1 MAASDI
7 LIVIGREFGSG
18 GRALGRELA
27 RRLSVPFYDKELLQ
41 HAAAQFGISL
51 PIFERE
57 DERKPSLLRAVV
69 ASAFGMS
76 PTTSAPDGSAQSIYA
91 MQSRV
96 IEKLAEQGGAVFV
109 GRTADYVLRHNPRLL
124 SIFVHCDEALR
135 AKRIVRRG
143 DCQTKEEAIDLS
155 RRRNRLRQSY
165 YNFYT
170 GRQWGCAANYHLC
183 VDLGRLGLQESVDLV
198 MHAAFALS
206 QSLEQ

>member
-1 MAASDI
+1 MAVRDI

-18 GRALGRELA
+18 GRALGREVA
-27 RRLSVPFYDKELLQ
+27 RKLSVPFYDKELLQ
-41 HAAAQFGISL
+41 HAAMQFGISL
-51 PIFERE
+51 PEFERV
-57 DERKPSLLRAVV
+57 DERKPSLLRSVV
-69 ASAFGMS
+69 DSAFGMS
-76 PTTSAPDGSAQSIYA
+76 PTTSASISTESTYA

-109 GRTADYVLRHNPRLL
+109 GRTADYVLRNNPRLL

-135 AKRIVRRG
+135 AKRIVLRG
-143 DCQTKEEAIDLS
+143 DCDNETEAIDLS

-170 GRQWGCAANYHLC
+170 GRQWGNAANYHLC
-183 VDLGRLGLQESVDLV
+183 VDLGRLGLHESVDLV
-198 MHAAFALS
+198 MHAAHALS

>member
-51 PIFERE
+51 PEFERE

-69 ASAFGMS
+69 DSAFGMS
-76 PTTSAPDGSAQSIYA
+76 PTTTAGDSAESIYA

-143 DCQTKEEAIDLS
+143 DCATEEEAIDLS

-170 GRQWGCAANYHLC
+170 GRQWGSAANYHLC

-198 MHAAFALS
+198 MHAAFSLS
-206 QSLEQ
+206 QSLKK

>member
-69 ASAFGMS
+69 DSAFGMS
-76 PTTSAPDGSAQSIYA
+76 PTCLLYTSPSPRDRTRSRMPSSA
-91 MQSRV
+91 
-96 IEKLAEQGGAVFV
+96 
-109 GRTADYVLRHNPRLL
+109 
-124 SIFVHCDEALR
+124 
-135 AKRIVRRG
+135 
-143 DCQTKEEAIDLS
+143 
-155 RRRNRLRQSY
+155 
-165 YNFYT
+165 
-170 GRQWGCAANYHLC
+170 
-183 VDLGRLGLQESVDLV
+183 
-198 MHAAFALS
+198 
-206 QSLEQ
+206 